1 MTIRAITP
9 AQAGHA
15 AAEGCGSALTD
26 RVPHLGQ
33 KADPSNIRAK
43 QRGQAIVASRARQY
57 GHRGACGSAAAPQFG
72 QCSESASFIPTSNA
86 HRIDLS
92 PPARRRLSVERAMG
106 LMDFI
111 KGELIEVIEWTDD
124 SRDTLSYRFPDQ
136 DKAIKN
142 GAQLIVRES
151 QQVQFIYLG
160 EFGDT
165 FGPGKHTLT
174 TDNIPILTRL
184 KSWKYGFNSPF
195 KADVYYVTTRLFTGN
210 KWGTANPIM
219 MRDDDLGIVRAR
231 AFGTFDFRITD
242 PKLFLKEVAGSDQ
255 NFRLD
260 EFADTMRS
268 RIVSIFADALASAKI
283 PVFDVASRYSEL
295 GEALL
300 PLINPVVSAK
310 YGLQIASFIVENVS
324 VPPEVEQAVDKRSS
338 MAAVGNLNDYV
349 KFQMAQGM
357 EKGGSSGG
365 MATELAVGLS
375 IAQQIMQQQGMPA
388 AAAAAAPA
396 PRGGTPA
403 AAAELLSPAD
413 VAQALGVPEA
423 DVMTIIESGEL
434 AAKKIG
440 TSYRIRRSAL
450 DEYISK

>member
-1 MTIRAITP
+1 
-9 AQAGHA
+9 
-15 AAEGCGSALTD
+15 
-26 RVPHLGQ
+26 
-33 KADPSNIRAK
+33 
-43 QRGQAIVASRARQY
+43 
-57 GHRGACGSAAAPQFG
+57 
-72 QCSESASFIPTSNA
+72 
-86 HRIDLS
+86 
-92 PPARRRLSVERAMG
+92 MG

-111 KGELIEVIEWTDD
+111 KGELIEIIEWTDD
-124 SRDTLSYRFPDQ
+124 SRDTLSYRFPDN

-151 QQVQFIYLG
+151 QQVQFVYLG

-195 KADVYYVTTRLFTGN
+195 KADVYFLNTRLFTGN
-210 KWGTANPIM
+210 KWGTANPVM
-219 MRDDDLGIVRAR
+219 MRDNDLGIVRVR
-231 AFGTFDFRITD
+231 AFGTYDFRIID
-242 PKLFLKEVAGSDQ
+242 PRLFLKEVAGSDH

-260 EFADTMRS
+260 EFAETMRS
-268 RIVSIFADALASAKI
+268 RIVSIFADSLASAQI

-300 PLINPVVSAK
+300 PLINPAIAAK
-310 YGLQIASFIVENVS
+310 YGLEVATFVVENVS

-388 AAAAAAPA
+388 GQAATAANAAVTLPD
-396 PRGGTPA
+396 
-403 AAAELLSPAD
+403 LLAPAD
-413 VAQALGVPEA
+413 VAKALGVPES
-423 DVMTIIESGEL
+423 DVMSIIESGEL
-434 AAKKIG
+434 PSKKIG
-440 TSYRIRRSAL
+440 ASYRIKRGAL
-450 DEYISK
+450 EEYLAR